1 LFTKNSPD
9 GYNEPMPGIKIKTIC
24 HGEKTLMVEFIL
36 KAGSELPLHTHPHEQ
51 TGYLIM
57 GNIRLNID
65 GKEHDVKTGDSW
77 CIPGDVE
84 HGAKILENSVAVE
97 VFSPVREDLLA

>member
-1 LFTKNSPD
+1 MFTKNSPD

-36 KAGSELPLHTHPHEQ
+36 KAGSELPVHTHPHEQ
-51 TGYLIM
+51 TGYLVM

-65 GKEHDVKTGDSW
+65 GKKHDVKTGDSW

-97 VFSPVREDLLA
+97 VFSPVREDLLP